1 MTRLLRLLV
10 AAAVAMF
17 AVAHA
22 SAEEAAWKALRESGT
37 VLIVRHA
44 ETVPGIGD
52 PPGFRL
58 DDCATQR
65 NLSETGRAQAVAMG
79 RKLAEQ
85 VVAVTRVESSRWCR
99 TADTARLAFP
109 RLQVVFLEALNS
121 FFEDRTAAAGQTRAL
136 SARIADWKGPGVLV
150 LVTHQVNISALTG
163 RPTAVGE
170 AVVLRPAGGEV
181 RVLGTIRF

>member
-1 MTRLLRLLV
+1 MRLLRV
-10 AAAVAMF
+10 FAAVAVALV
-17 AVAHA
+17 AVVEA
-22 SAEEAAWKALRESGT
+22 SAEEAAWAALRESGT

-44 ETVPGIGD
+44 ETLPGLGD

-65 NLSETGRAQAVAMG
+65 NLSETGRAQAAAMG

-85 VVAVTRVESSRWCR
+85 GVAVTRVESSRWCR

-109 RLQVVFLEALNS
+109 RLQVVFVEALNS
-121 FFEDRTAAAGQTRAL
+121 FFESRSDAGRQTRAL
-136 SARIADWKGPGVLV
+136 SARIAEWNGPGVLV

-170 AVVLRPAGGEV
+170 AVVLRPAGGDV
-181 RVLGTIRF
+181 QVLGTIRF